1 MKNTNKPLPG
11 VGKLPVITVP
21 APKPPKLP
29 KPPAPTG
36 LGKRLASNYFKNIA
50 K

>member
-1 MKNTNKPLPG
+1 MKPNNSPRPSL
-11 VGKLPVITVP
+11 GKLPVIPVP
-21 APKPPKLP
+21 SPKLPKLP
-29 KPPAPTG
+29 KPPAPTP

>member
-1 MKNTNKPLPG
+1 MKPNNSPRPSL
-11 VGKLPVITVP
+11 GKLPVITVP
-21 APKPPKLP
+21 SPKPPKLP

>member
-1 MKNTNKPLPG
+1 MKHTNKPLPSL
-11 VGKLPVITVP
+11 GKLPVINVP

-29 KPPAPTG
+29 KPPAHTP